1 MKINRVIEII
11 VLVSIYILTNLRS
24 FILWKLFPDTYQF
37 SGLAWREVMIWVLLI
52 LLVLY
57 ILHKKGQL
65 VNYVLTWGK
74 RPIVIIFVLY
84 ALISIFWSVN
94 WTGTLFRGLVL
105 LFTTGVT
112 VYLYQRYSL
121 GELMQSLFW
130 LGVFFSFIS
139 FYLAIVYPVIGTDI
153 NPPYNGAWRGIFW
166 HKNHLGNIMPL
177 FNLIFLLQI
186 FKQSSPSFLPVK
198 IKRIIA
204 IIFYL
209 ISLMLIYQARS
220 ASGYILV
227 ILLHFA
233 FFVFAV
239 WIKIH
244 SRLRAVHYFVASAL
258 LVIGVLLVALNLDF
272 VFGIFNREV
281 TLTGRIPLWQYLL
294 NQVFSERP
302 VLGYGFGAVWT
313 VESFRLSTQKI
324 VGWGYPVMIGD
335 NGFID
340 ILLNDGIV
348 GLLIF
353 LIFYAQVGIAS
364 IRYLIAN
371 RKIEGLFP
379 VIFVL
384 YTIFVNISFSM
395 FLELESFIWLLC
407 VYLLFLNFPKPQLAT
422 VQKQFA

>member
-186 FKQSSPSFLPVK
+186 FK
-198 IKRIIA
+198 
-204 IIFYL
+204 
-209 ISLMLIYQARS
+209 
-220 ASGYILV
+220 
-227 ILLHFA
+227 H
-233 FFVFAV
+233 
-239 WIKIH
+239 
-244 SRLRAVHYFVASAL
+244 
-258 LVIGVLLVALNLDF
+258 
-272 VFGIFNREV
+272 
-281 TLTGRIPLWQYLL
+281 
-294 NQVFSERP
+294 
-302 VLGYGFGAVWT
+302 
-313 VESFRLSTQKI
+313 
-324 VGWGYPVMIGD
+324 
-335 NGFID
+335 
-340 ILLNDGIV
+340 
-348 GLLIF
+348 
-353 LIFYAQVGIAS
+353 
-364 IRYLIAN
+364 
-371 RKIEGLFP
+371 
-379 VIFVL
+379 
-384 YTIFVNISFSM
+384 
-395 FLELESFIWLLC
+395 
-407 VYLLFLNFPKPQLAT
+407 
-422 VQKQFA
+422 